1 VSLPWLD
8 DDFSSAWAPV
18 MQLGAGPS
26 SGTFFLPAVH
36 DEVLVGFEQGQIDRP
51 VVIGGLF
58 NGVDTPPT
66 YEQWLDNGDV
76 NGRGIYS
83 RKGHYIEFWDD
94 DKSAIILATAG
105 DEASIA
111 LSAADR
117 KLVFQ
122 TQGAFEVTA
131 DGEIK
136 VHGSKI
142 TLEADSQLVLKG
154 AQITLN

>member
-1 VSLPWLD
+1 M
-8 DDFSSAWAPV
+8 SSVA
-18 MQLGAGPS
+18 
-26 SGTFFLPAVH
+26 
-36 DEVLVGFEQGQIDRP
+36 DRS
-51 VVIGGLF
+51 
-58 NGVDTPPT
+58 T
-66 YEQWLDNGDV
+66 
-76 NGRGIYS
+76 
-83 RKGHYIEFWDD
+83 
-94 DKSAIILATAG
+94 LATAG

-111 LSAADR
+111 LDAADR